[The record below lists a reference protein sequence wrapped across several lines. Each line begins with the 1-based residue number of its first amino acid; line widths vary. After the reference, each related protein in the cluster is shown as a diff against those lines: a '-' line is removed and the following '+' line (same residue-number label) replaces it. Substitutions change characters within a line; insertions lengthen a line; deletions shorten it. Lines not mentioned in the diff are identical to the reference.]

1 LGFDFSNKQLVL
13 LEPEADVFQ
22 NLKKVVERMKAK
34 GFSVGEIYRVGDR
47 LEWIQNVLGLQ
58 PAPATQPADITPP
71 PPASANGNAAT
82 PVSQAVPSPALS
94 SGNANPQSTATSV
107 GTSILAPPQPVSA
120 PAPSAPSIY
129 YTLVNPT
136 KQLPATTPDKIR
148 TIYKELQIVSV
159 TGQRRAPHAVAALL
173 RILIEITA
181 QEYLM
186 RKQAFYYDSSNNFR
200 NPADPGRTYKELQVK
215 LNYIAN
221 QCGLPGNIA
230 QVLRT
235 LLGQQLMTAELNQVV
250 HSTIFTADAASIKG
264 LWKNFENV
272 FDHLISEIQ

>member
-1 LGFDFSNKQLVL
+1 MN
-13 LEPEADVFQ
+13 
-22 NLKKVVERMKAK
+22 AK
-34 GFSVGEIYRVGDR
+34 GFSVGEIYKVGDR
-47 LEWIQNVLGLQ
+47 LEWIQNVLELQ
-58 PAPATQPADITPP
+58 PAAPSPSADTDTPTPSNGNTNIPVPQIVPSLSPYNGAATAQPTT
-71 PPASANGNAAT
+71 ASA
-82 PVSQAVPSPALS
+82 
-94 SGNANPQSTATSV
+94 
-107 GTSILAPPQPVSA
+107 GTSTLAPPQPTIT
-120 PAPSAPSIY
+120 PAPSAPSVY

-136 KQLPATTPDKIR
+136 KLLPAATPEKI
-148 TIYKELQIVSV
+148 VNV

-186 RKQAFYYDSSNNFR
+186 RKQGFYYDSSNNFR